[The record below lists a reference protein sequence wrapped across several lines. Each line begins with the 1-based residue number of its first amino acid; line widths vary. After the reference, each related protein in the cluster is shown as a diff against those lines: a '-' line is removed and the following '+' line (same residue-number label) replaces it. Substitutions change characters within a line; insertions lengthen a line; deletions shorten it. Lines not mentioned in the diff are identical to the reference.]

1 MMDESGSGRSR
12 GAFLRRCVII
22 GAVALGLLAVGGVGW
37 MAAAGKRARTA
48 SLAMVWQFSP
58 GKPMRRFF
66 ARADSLGADQFVI
79 EPDDGAAPAGGMRS
93 LERKLP
99 DFRTRW
105 PAFRDDFEGLTSG
118 AAEVRFMGAPP
129 FERYY
134 CRIDFKDGR
143 VVAIKRRVVD

>member
-1 MMDESGSGRSR
+1 M
-12 GAFLRRCVII
+12 FLRRCVLFSSIT
-22 GAVALGLLAVGGVGW
+22 LGLLVVGGMGW
-37 MAAAGKRARTA
+37 MAAAGKRARNA
-48 SLAMVWQFSP
+48 SMAMVWQFSP

-79 EPDDGAAPAGGMRS
+79 EPDGGVMPAGGMRS

-105 PAFRDDFEGLTSG
+105 PAFRDDFESLTSG
-118 AAEVRFMGAPP
+118 TAEVRFMGAPP

-143 VVAIKRRVVD
+143 VVAVKRRVID